1 MSCKTV
7 IVWKPSGLWRNRTH
21 AQVQRQSFSILEL
34 LGPRQQVFMKRSQ
47 RSHASRFWSS
57 LLVLAVLMIFATATA
72 AQTEESPVVLPTAI
86 SDSVTNFDTNAL
98 VSTDATPATVVPA
111 REHDATSLSANAL
124 MPALATVTE
133 FPATGSPST
142 TPSVATIPGVATI
155 EAPPAATAVASA
167 VTGSTAGAEAPTAEV
182 PTPAPGATEVLTPPL
197 VPNDTQTAAPPVAT
211 PAIITLQNATEIPAA
226 PPNATEIPIAP
237 PNATEISIA
246 PPEATE
252 APTAASVATNA
263 STTTPASTPLPPAV
277 PMPDPV
283 ATTQSPPTASNST
296 VAPPMPAPAATAPK
310 PPTSTTPVTAS
321 PTSTS
326 TEDTTAFKPP
336 MPPSDASK
344 LKTAGSSGTD
354 PTSKS
359 SSSTSKNAADATKEP
374 ADDSVADT
382 PTGDTEGSS
391 GLLKLAPIL
400 PDDTDA
406 DTDTD
411 TDTKTDTVDAP
422 TNDYDSDSAPSN
434 ASTSSP
440 HSQSLNDWELVLVI
454 IGAVCA
460 VVASIFFM
468 HMRHRRTAAANRRLR
483 DTVSQRALDS
493 FFWRNRV
500 TVVRETTLS
509 SNAEPLT
516 PRDDIPITTSF
527 GERSR
532 VKTSMPIAESEAK
545 DLDRNTQLNS
555 TTRIVASP
563 DDYDGDKH
571 DSFTGPKSSSVSFS
585 IPATTHYAYL
595 DTSFVSIGSNT
606 PIISSS
612 QSSSPGNTNRTDRSS
627 NGFSV
632 SNMSSDGGTCR
643 LTSQLLNKVAVP
655 LSMSKSAPTSDTRD
669 SSRISDDCSVDE
681 SYTESFTTQLSS
693 TSDSFISIGEN
704 STSQSTQDI
713 DDNSSTTSDLSEKS
727 ARNEGEI

>member
-7 IVWKPSGLWRNRTH
+7 IVWKSSGLWRNRTH
-21 AQVQRQSFSILEL
+21 AQVHRQSFSILEL

-47 RSHASRFWSS
+47 QSHASRFWSS

-86 SDSVTNFDTNAL
+86 SDSVTKLDANAL

-124 MPALATVTE
+124 MPTLATVTE
-133 FPATGSPST
+133 FPATGSSST

-167 VTGSTAGAEAPTAEV
+167 VTGSTAGAEAPTSEV

-197 VPNDTQTAAPPVAT
+197 VPNDAQTAAPPVAT
-211 PAIITLQNATEIPAA
+211 SAIITLQNATEIPAA
-226 PPNATEIPIAP
+226 PPI
-237 PNATEISIA
+237 
-246 PPEATE
+246 ATE

-263 STTTPASTPLPPAV
+263 STTTSASTPLPPAV
-277 PMPDPV
+277 PMPGPV
-283 ATTQSPPTASNST
+283 ATTQAPPAASNTT

-310 PPTSTTPVTAS
+310 PPTSTPATA
-321 PTSTS
+321 
-326 TEDTTAFKPP
+326 DTTAFRPP

-344 LKTAGSSGTD
+344 LKTAESSGTD
-354 PTSKS
+354 STSKS
-359 SSSTSKNAADATKEP
+359 SSSTSKNAAGATKEL

-406 DTDTD
+406 DADTDTD
-411 TDTKTDTVDAP
+411 TDTDIKTDIVDAP

-454 IGAVCA
+454 MGAVCA

-468 HMRHRRTAAANRRLR
+468 HKRTAAANRRLR
-483 DTVSQRALDS
+483 DTVSRRALES

-516 PRDDIPITTSF
+516 PRNDIPITTSF

-532 VKTSMPIAESEAK
+532 VKTSMPIPESEAK

-563 DDYDGDKH
+563 DDYDGNKH
-571 DSFTGPKSSSVSFS
+571 DSFTDPKSSSVSFN
-585 IPATTHYAYL
+585 IPVTTHYAYL
-595 DTSFVSIGSNT
+595 DMSFVSIGSNA
-606 PIISSS
+606 PSISSS
-612 QSSSPGNTNRTDRSS
+612 QSSIFEEGPGTMNRTERSS

-643 LTSQLLNKVAVP
+643 LTSQLLNRFAVP

-669 SSRISDDCSVDE
+669 SSRRSDDCSVDE

-693 TSDSFISIGEN
+693 TNDSFISIGEN

-727 ARNEGEI
+727 AQNEGEI